1 MKKIL
6 RWLCPAVFLILCVG
20 IIWFLQYFAEAD
32 FKIRYIN
39 WDSAVKLEADGTESD
54 IDYSAAPEVGERFRL
69 EAVIPASAEYG
80 NLLFETTGLELSV
93 TLNGQEVWRSEAELP
108 DGAINQPQAVI
119 PLPLGTEC
127 QLVMSGS
134 ITDTENL
141 LFPPLPRFMPV
152 DAEAAGNYA
161 YANYYGIP
169 AGATAFISLM
179 IAGVFMIGLLC
190 GQTNYSLIPLFLAA
204 AGLTAQWITKGMGH
218 FFLPD
223 GLVEFLNSR
232 AVGLV
237 ILALLAAYLALN
249 HEKKFWKY
257 FGISA
262 AASGAA
268 LAIVYIVSVFVSGK
282 FSRYIDQ
289 MISDLLDLG
298 DYDKL
303 VYWAT
308 LWLVAVCAVISAYSV
323 VRMIIAQKIEAQT
336 LLLKN
341 QLITDGYRAIES
353 KMADSAALRHEEK
366 HRIFALDALYQSGN
380 YEALGEMLGEIK
392 SQSDRLAQTSFTENF
407 TVNAIL
413 QDAAFRAAQY
423 DIEFK
428 ASASVPEKLAITEN
442 DLCRL
447 VMNMLDNSIEAAG
460 KAEPGKRFI
469 RFQIEL
475 KNGFLAVKCE
485 NSFSGEL
492 KRDKDGSYLTTK
504 EEPETHGF
512 GLKQMNSV
520 AERYHSILDIFTSED
535 NVFTVQTA
543 LKLPAK

>member
-6 RWLCPAVFLILCVG
+6 RWLCPAAFLILCAG

-32 FKIRYIN
+32 LKIQYIN
-39 WDSAVKLEADGTESD
+39 WDSAVKLESDGTETD
-54 IDYSAAPEVGERFRL
+54 IDYSSAPEVGERFRL

-93 TLNGQEVWRSEAELP
+93 TLNGQEVWRSEAKLP
-108 DGAINQPQAVI
+108 DGAVNQPQAVI

-134 ITDTENL
+134 ITGTENL
-141 LFPPLPRFMPV
+141 IFPPFPRFMPV
-152 DAEAAGNYA
+152 DTEAAGNYA

-179 IAGVFMIGLLC
+179 IAGVFMTGLLC

-204 AGLTAQWITKGMGH
+204 AGLTAQWITRGMGY

-232 AVGLV
+232 VIGFV

-262 AASGAA
+262 AASAAA
-268 LAIVYIVSVFVSGK
+268 LVIVYIVSVSVSGK

-289 MISDLLDLG
+289 MISDLLDFG

-308 LWLVAVCAVISAYSV
+308 LWLVAVCAAISAYSV

-353 KMADSAALRHEEK
+353 KIADSAALRHEEK

-413 QDAAFRAAQY
+413 QDAAFRAAQ
-423 DIEFK
+423 DGIDFK

-447 VMNMLDNSIEAAG
+447 LMNMLDNSIEAAG

-485 NSFSGEL
+485 NSFCGEL

-512 GLKQMNSV
+512 GLKQMHSV

-543 LKLPAK
+543 LKLPSK

>member
-1 MKKIL
+1 MKKALSWI
-6 RWLCPAVFLILCVG
+6 CPAAFLILCVG
-20 IIWFLQYFAEAD
+20 IIWFLQFFAEAD
-32 FKIRYIN
+32 LNIQYIN
-39 WDSAVKLEADGTESD
+39 WESAVKLEADGTETD
-54 IDYSAAPEVGERFRL
+54 IDYSEKPEIGDRFRL
-69 EAVIPASAEYG
+69 EAVLPASGEYV
-80 NLLFETTGLELSV
+80 NLLFEITGLELSV

-108 DGAINQPQAVI
+108 DGAVNQTQAVI

-127 QLVMSGS
+127 RLTMSGS
-134 ITDTENL
+134 ITNTENL
-141 LFPPLPRFMPV
+141 IFPPFPRLMPV
-152 DAEAAGNYA
+152 DAEAAENYA

-179 IAGVFMIGLLC
+179 IAGVFIIGILS
-190 GQTNYSLIPLFLAA
+190 GQANYSLIPLFLAA
-204 AGLTAQWITKGMGH
+204 SGLTAQWITKGMGH

-223 GLVEFLNSR
+223 GLVVFLNSR
-232 AVGLV
+232 AVGFV

-268 LAIVYIVSVFVSGK
+268 LVIVYIVSVCANGN
-282 FSRYIDQ
+282 FSRYTDQ
-289 MISDLLDLG
+289 MIANLLDFG
-298 DYDKL
+298 DYDRL

-323 VRMIIAQKIEAQT
+323 VRLIILQKLEAQT
-336 LLLKN
+336 LRLKN

-353 KMADSAALRHEEK
+353 KITDSAALRHEER
-366 HRIFALDALYQSGN
+366 HRLFALDALYQAGN
-380 YEALGEMLGEIK
+380 YKALGEMLSEMK
-392 SQSDRLAQTSFTENF
+392 YKSDRLAQTSFTENF

-413 QDAAFRAAQY
+413 QDAAFRAAQS

-447 VMNMLDNSIEAAG
+447 LMNMLDNSIEAAG
-460 KAEPGKRFI
+460 KAEPDKRFI

-485 NSFSGEL
+485 NSFCGEL
-492 KRDKDGSYLTTK
+492 MRDKEGKFLTTK

-512 GLKQMNSV
+512 GLKQMDSV

-543 LKLPAK
+543 LKLPTK